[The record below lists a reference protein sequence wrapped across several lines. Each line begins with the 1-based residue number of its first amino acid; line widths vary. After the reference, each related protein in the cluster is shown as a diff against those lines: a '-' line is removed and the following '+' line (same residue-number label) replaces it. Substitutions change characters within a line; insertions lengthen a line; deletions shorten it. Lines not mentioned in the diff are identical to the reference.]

1 MSPLKRT
8 KISTLAVVAIVF
20 ALIAWVS
27 TLSFYGS
34 FPPIKTTGSVLLWIF
49 AIVCAVAGWV
59 IRKRIGSSSGVG
71 MDRTQ
76 MQPTTVVQWLALGQA
91 TAWAGSVFLGMFVG
105 AGLYVLP
112 NAGHLMAAEADVPGV
127 IAGALGALAAVVAGV
142 WLERSCE
149 APPPDAP
156 LTPNGLDVG

>member
-8 KISTLAVVAIVF
+8 KISTLAVVAIVC

-34 FPPIKTTGSVLLWIF
+34 FPPIKTTASVVLWGF

-59 IRKRIGSSSGVG
+59 IRKRIGSSGVG

-76 MQPTTVVQWLALGQA
+76 MQPTTVTQWLALGQA

-127 IAGALGALAAVVAGV
+127 IAGALGALAAVVAGI

>member
-34 FPPIKTTGSVLLWIF
+34 FPPIKTTASVLLWVF
-49 AIVCAVAGWV
+49 AIVCAVAGWI
-59 IRKRIGSSSGVG
+59 IRKRIDSSSGVG

-127 IAGALGALAAVVAGV
+127 IGGALGALAAVVAGV

>member
-8 KISTLAVVAIVF
+8 KISTLAVVAIVG

-76 MQPTTVVQWLALGQA
+76 MQPTTVTQWLALGQA
-91 TAWAGSVFLGMFVG
+91 TAWAGSVFLGLFVG
-105 AGLYVLP
+105 VGIYVLP
-112 NAGHLMAAEADVPGV
+112 SAGHLMAAEADVPGV
-127 IAGALGALAAVVAGV
+127 IAGALGSLAAVTAGI

>member
-8 KISTLAVVAIVF
+8 KISTVALVAIVC

-34 FPPIKTTGSVLLWIF
+34 FPPIKATSSVLLWIF
-49 AIVCAVAGWV
+49 AIVCAIGGWL
-59 IRKRIGSSSGVG
+59 IRKRIGNSGIG

-76 MQPTTVVQWLALGQA
+76 MQPTTVTQWLALGKA
-91 TAWAGSVFLGMFVG
+91 TAWAGAVFLGLFAG
-105 AGLYVLP
+105 AGMYVIP
-112 NAGHLMAAEADVPGV
+112 QAGRLMAAEADLPGV
-127 IAGALGALAAVVAGV
+127 IAGAVGALAAVVAGM

>member
-8 KISTLAVVAIVF
+8 QISTISAVAVVC
-20 ALIAWVS
+20 ALIAWVT

-34 FPPIKTTGSVLLWIF
+34 FPPIKTTGAVLLWVF
-49 AIVCAVAGWV
+49 ALVCAVAGWV
-59 IRKRIGSSSGVG
+59 IRKRIGASGVG
-71 MDRTQ
+71 MDRSQ
-76 MQPTTVVQWLALGQA
+76 IQPTTVAQWLALGQA
-91 TAWAGSVFLGMFVG
+91 TAWGGSVFLGVFVG
-105 AGLYVLP
+105 VGLYVLP
-112 NAGHLMAAEADVPGV
+112 NAGRLMAAEADVPGV
-127 IAGALGALAAVVAGV
+127 IAGALGGLVAVVAGM